1 MDESKCTRLVI
12 PSLKKKIVFFFQV
25 WYFISHDDDITNT
38 CPKWGLSLQLF
49 NQYPR
54 LLQSNNHFM

>member
-1 MDESKCTRLVI
+1 MDESKCIGLVI
-12 PSLKKKIVFFFQV
+12 PSSKKRLFFSKFGH
-25 WYFISHDDDITNT
+25 FISHDDDITNT